1 MRSSK
6 RIRRTHTPEFKAKLV
21 AECLQPGASLAA
33 VALAHQINDNL
44 LRAWVRN
51 ATDANKLP
59 PPKRPPEAAP
69 RIVPVQL
76 TAPMEPLPIVRI
88 HIQHGNTQI
97 HLEWPLASI
106 GACSEWLR
114 GFLR

>member
-1 MRSSK
+1 M
-6 RIRRTHTPEFKAKLV
+6 
-21 AECLQPGASLAA
+21 AA
-33 VALAHQINDNL
+33 VALAHQVNDNL
-44 LRAWVRN
+44 LRAWVRS
-51 ATDANKLP
+51 ATGTNKLSP
-59 PPKRPPEAAP
+59 SKSPSEAEP
-69 RIVPVQL
+69 RFVPVRL
-76 TAPMEPLPIVRI
+76 AAPMEPPPFVRI